1 MCLNLFPQTNL
12 EMKNVLIP
20 TDFSEN
26 SWNAINYALNFFEK
40 ERCSF
45 YVLHV
50 NNTSNKGVNNTPK
63 DQEDIKNSD
72 PKTSKKQL
80 RTLLDRIAAEFPKNK
95 NHQFFTLTD
104 TNFFITSIRKHI
116 EEKKIDLIVMGT
128 KGATD
133 KNELIIGSNTTNV
146 IVKVPC
152 NTLIIPEKAIFDG
165 LKEVAFPTDFSLAYG
180 IEALQPLSEVLE
192 KNQADLHLLH
202 FRKEGAELNGYQLAN
217 KELMEDYFS
226 KPKPSFHFLN
236 HKETEDAV
244 QQFTDSKAIDMMVMM
259 AKNLNYF
266 QQILFHNKVEKSSY
280 HTKIPLLVLHE

>member
-1 MCLNLFPQTNL
+1 
-12 EMKNVLIP
+12 MKNVLIP

-26 SWNAINYALNFFEK
+26 SWNAIYYALNFFKK

-50 NNTSNKGVNNTPK
+50 NST
-63 DQEDIKNSD
+63 KNSSSPTYLEEID
-72 PKTSKKQL
+72 IRKPNSSKKQL
-80 RTLLDRIAAEFPKNK
+80 EELLDRIEAEFPENK
-95 NHQFFTLTD
+95 KHHFYTLFD

-133 KNELIIGSNTTNV
+133 KNDLIIGSNTANV

-152 NTLIIPEKAIFDG
+152 NTLIIPEKATFNG

-180 IEALQPLSEVLE
+180 IEALQPLSEILE
-192 KNQADLHLLH
+192 INHAGLHLLH
-202 FRKEGAELNGYQLAN
+202 FSKKGAELNGNQLAN
-217 KELMEDYFS
+217 KEMMEDYFS
-226 KPKPSFHFLN
+226 KPKPSFHFLVN
-236 HKETEDAV
+236 KEAEDAV
-244 QQFTDSKAIDMMVMM
+244 QEFTDNKAIDMMVMM

-266 QQILFHNKVEKSSY
+266 QQILFHTKMEKSSY
-280 HTKIPLLVLHE
+280 HTEIPLLVLHE